1 MAKKENPENET
12 YLVEEPKQSRFSN
25 WKTGRAARITAI
37 SVGSALA
44 IGVAFTGGVVAAK
57 TVLPHQDGPGFAG
70 EYDRDG
76 DHRKPFDGPRP
87 PKPGHNEN
95 EDRHDREGEHDGR
108 MGGKFQIDPNATS
121 APTPTTTTP

>member
-1 MAKKENPENET
+1 MAKKENLENET

-44 IGVAFTGGVVAAK
+44 IGAAFTGGVVAAK
-57 TVLPHQDGPGFAG
+57 TVLPTQDGPGFAG

-87 PKPGHNEN
+87 PKPGHGEN
-95 EDRHDREGEHDGR
+95 EDRHDRDGGGDEHN
-108 MGGKFQIDPNATS
+108 GGQFQIDPNTPS

>member
-37 SVGSALA
+37 SVGSAVA
-44 IGVAFTGGVVAAK
+44 IGAAFTGGVVAAK
-57 TVLPHQDGPGFAG
+57 TVLPNQDGPGFAG

-95 EDRHDREGEHDGR
+95 EDRHDRDGDR
-108 MGGKFQIDPNATS
+108 DDHNGGQFQIDPNAPS